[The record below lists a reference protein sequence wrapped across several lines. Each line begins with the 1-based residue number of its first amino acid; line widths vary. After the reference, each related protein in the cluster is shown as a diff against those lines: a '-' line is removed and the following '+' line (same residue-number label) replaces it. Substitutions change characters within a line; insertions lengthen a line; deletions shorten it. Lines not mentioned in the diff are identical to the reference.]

1 MKIKKIKKQDLGQ
14 LIAIWKEVFSLHN
27 VFNKTDEEI
36 LKYLKKSKG
45 KILAAYEDGKV
56 VGGCLLVVN
65 AQTPE
70 HNLARIKHVAVAK
83 EFQGK
88 DIGSALLKKCERIV
102 KKGKIEIHVANAV
115 VGCDVTEF
123 YRKNGYEQ
131 EGVLKS
137 HYRPDE
143 ACYVLGKVVG

>member
-14 LIAIWKEVFSLHN
+14 LIAIWKEVFSTHN
-27 VFNKTDEEI
+27 VFNKTEEDI
-36 LKYLKKSKG
+36 LKYLKKAKG
-45 KILAAYEDGKV
+45 KILAAYDNGKV

-88 DIGSALLKKCERIV
+88 DIGSALLKKCEKIV
-102 KKGKIEIHVANAV
+102 KKGKIEMHVAEHEK
-115 VGCDVTEF
+115 DTLEF
-123 YRKNGYEQ
+123 YAKNGYEQ
-131 EGVLKS
+131 EGTLKS

-143 ACYVLGKVVG
+143 ACYVLGKVIL